1 MRTVKKILVVGDR
14 VLISPEDPSGMTKS
28 GLYLPPGVQEKEKIQ
43 GGYVVKI
50 GPGYPIPNPDASEEP
65 WAPQRE
71 PIRYLPLQ
79 VEEGDYALF
88 LRSQGVELEFEG
100 TQYLVVPQAAI
111 LVLVRQELVED
122 GD

>member
-65 WAPQRE
+65 WAPRRE

-122 GD
+122 TD